1 VNSML
6 TSLPSG
12 TVTFLYTDI
21 EDSTGLAQQHP
32 VEMPVL
38 LSQHHAILRQS
49 IQEHH
54 GHIFRIMGDAFCA
67 AFFTASDALLAAL
80 QAQRRLQQADW
91 HPAALKVRMGIH
103 TGPAQTTDIEEAA
116 GATSG
121 YLTLTR
127 AQRVMSTAY
136 GGQILLSSA
145 SVELLRGELPESV
158 ELRDMGE
165 HRLKGLLV
173 PERLWQ
179 VNAPDLPSEF
189 PALQSLNTIPHNLP
203 VQVNRFIG
211 REREL
216 THTKKLLTSSHLLTL
231 IGPGGTGKTRLSL
244 QLAAEV
250 LPEYAQG
257 IWLVE
262 LAPLTDPALVLPTIA
277 STLGLREMP
286 GVSLEDLVTRYLCD
300 KRLVLI
306 LDNCEHLVDTCAV
319 LADRFLRSCPL
330 LKIIA
335 SSREALGITGET
347 TYQVPPLALPATDGL
362 TAQALSRA
370 EAVQLFVER
379 AAAVKPGFRLNDHN
393 ASAVAQICQRLDGI
407 PLALELAAARVGLLS
422 PQQIADRL
430 DDRFR
435 LLTGGSRTALPRQQ
449 TLRSLIDWSYDLLS
463 DGERQL
469 FSRLSVFVSGWS
481 LEAAEAVCP
490 ELDVLSL
497 LAGLVQKSLV
507 VADESQDEVTTRF
520 RLLET
525 IRQYAREKLEHSGE
539 TRVIS
544 SRHARFFAQLAGEA
558 EEFLRGGQEIIAWL
572 QRLESEHGN
581 LRAALDW
588 CLSGGDLPLGA
599 KLAGSLTFF
608 WFRRD
613 HHSEG
618 RNYLDQAVK
627 TSDRAP
633 THVKAKLFVSIG
645 TLAYIQQELEAC
657 FEAYQKG
664 ASLYREV
671 EDPAGLGTALAFYG
685 GILGMLHPSR
695 YSEAVALCYEAHDIL
710 RGINDKPR
718 FVQALNFTG
727 EMFRTRGDYEKAKA
741 VYEECLSLAREIG
754 DLLRQSM
761 MYQNLGYVAIHE
773 GDTETAKAL
782 CSHGIQLAL
791 QIKSA
796 SQLASTI
803 MVMAGVYI
811 SQSPAEKGARLMGA
825 AEAMLES
832 SGVVLQPADKIEV
845 VQYQSDLREL
855 LGETAYEEA
864 YQEGRQMNPDVAIAT
879 ALE

>member
-1 VNSML
+1 VKSMH

-21 EDSTGLAQQHP
+21 KDSTGLAQQHP

-67 AFFTASDALLAAL
+67 AFFTARDALLAAL
-80 QAQRRLQQADW
+80 QAQRRLQQTEW
-91 HPAALKVRMGIH
+91 HPMGLKVRMGIH
-103 TGPAQTTDIEEAA
+103 TGTAQIGDIEEGA
-116 GATSG
+116 GDTTG

-127 AQRVMSTAY
+127 VQRVMSTAH

-145 SVELLRGELPESV
+145 SAELLRGELPESV

-165 HRLKGLLV
+165 HRLKGLLM

-179 VNAPDLPSEF
+179 VTAPDLPSEF
-189 PALQSLNTIPHNLP
+189 PALQTLNTIPNNLP

-216 THTKKLLTSSHLLTL
+216 TQTKELLASTRLLTL
-231 IGPGGTGKTRLSL
+231 TGPGGTGKTRLSL
-244 QLAAEV
+244 KLATEV
-250 LPEYAQG
+250 LPEYAHG

-262 LAPLTDPALVLPTIA
+262 LAPLTDPALVLQTTA
-277 STLGLREMP
+277 STLGLREKP
-286 GVSLEDLVTRYLCD
+286 GVSLEDLVTSYLCD
-300 KRLVLI
+300 KHLVLI
-306 LDNCEHLVDTCAV
+306 LDNCEHLVETCAV
-319 LADRFLRSCPL
+319 LADRLLHSCPH
-330 LKIIA
+330 LKILA

-347 TYQVPPLALPATDGL
+347 IFNVPPLALPASDGL
-362 TAQALSRA
+362 SAETLSRA
-370 EAVQLFVER
+370 EAVQLFVDR
-379 AAAVKPGFRLNDHN
+379 AAAVQPGFRLNDHN

-407 PLALELAAARVGLLS
+407 PLALELAAARVGMLS

-463 DGERQL
+463 TEERQL
-469 FSRLSVFVSGWS
+469 FRRLSVFVGGWS

-507 VADESQDEVTTRF
+507 VADEGADEVTTRF

-525 IRQYAREKLEHSGE
+525 IRQYGREKLGQSGE
-539 TRVIS
+539 TQLIS
-544 SRHARFFAQLAGEA
+544 SRHARFFAQLAEEA
-558 EEFLRGGQEIIAWL
+558 EAFLRGGQEIIAWL

-599 KLAGSLTFF
+599 QLAGSLTFF

-633 THVKAKLFVSIG
+633 THVKAKLYVSIG
-645 TLAYIQQELEAC
+645 TLAYVQQELGAC

-671 EDPAGLGTALAFYG
+671 DDPAGLGTALAFYG

-710 RGINDKPR
+710 RGIKDKPR

-741 VYEECLSLAREIG
+741 VYEECLSLAREID

-761 MYQNLGYVAIHE
+761 MYQNLGYVAIHK
-773 GDTETAKAL
+773 GDIKAAKAL
-782 CSHGIQLAL
+782 CSQGIQLAI
-791 QIKSA
+791 QVKSD

-803 MVMAGVYI
+803 MVMAGVYT
-811 SQSPAEKGARLMGA
+811 SRSPAEKGARLMGA

-832 SGVVLQPADKIEV
+832 TGVVLQPADMIEI
-845 VQYQSDLREL
+845 VQYKSDLREL

-864 YQEGRQMNPDVAIAT
+864 YQEGRQMTSDVAVAT

>member
-1 VNSML
+1 M
-6 TSLPSG
+6 
-12 TVTFLYTDI
+12 
-21 EDSTGLAQQHP
+21 
-32 VEMPVL
+32 
-38 LSQHHAILRQS
+38 
-49 IQEHH
+49 
-54 GHIFRIMGDAFCA
+54 
-67 AFFTASDALLAAL
+67 
-80 QAQRRLQQADW
+80 
-91 HPAALKVRMGIH
+91 
-103 TGPAQTTDIEEAA
+103 
-116 GATSG
+116 
-121 YLTLTR
+121 TR

-145 SVELLRGELPESV
+145 SAELLRGELPESV

-165 HRLKGLLV
+165 HRLKGLLA

-179 VNAPDLPSEF
+179 VNAPDLVSEF
-189 PALQSLNTIPHNLP
+189 PALQTLNTIPHNLP
-203 VQVNRFIG
+203 VQINRFIG

-231 IGPGGTGKTRLSL
+231 TGPGGTGKTRLSL

-300 KRLVLI
+300 KHLVLI
-306 LDNCEHLVDTCAV
+306 LDNCEHLVETCAV
-319 LADRFLRSCPL
+319 LADRLLHSCPH
-330 LKIIA
+330 LKILA

-347 TYQVPPLALPATDGL
+347 IYQVPPLALPSSDDLSAET
-362 TAQALSRA
+362 LSRA

-379 AAAVKPGFRLNDHN
+379 AAAVQPGFKLNDHN
-393 ASAVAQICQRLDGI
+393 ASAVALICQRLDGI
-407 PLALELAAARVGLLS
+407 PLALELAAARVGMLS

-430 DDRFR
+430 GDSFR

-449 TLRSLIDWSYDLLS
+449 TLRSLIDWSYDLLLTE
-463 DGERQL
+463 ERQL
-469 FSRLSVFVSGWS
+469 FRCLSVFVGGWS

-507 VADESQDEVTTRF
+507 VADEGADEVSTRF

-525 IRQYAREKLEHSGE
+525 IRQYAREKLEQSGE
-539 TRVIS
+539 TQLIS
-544 SRHARFFAQLAGEA
+544 SRHARFFAQLAAEA
-558 EEFLRGGQEIIAWL
+558 EAYLRGGQEIIAWL

-588 CLSGGDLPLGA
+588 CLSGGDLPVGA
-599 KLAGSLTFF
+599 QLAGSLTFY

-627 TSDRAP
+627 MSDRAP

-645 TLAYIQQELEAC
+645 TLAYVQQELEAC

-671 EDPAGLGTALAFYG
+671 DDPAGLGTALAFYG

-710 RGINDKPR
+710 RGIKDKPR

-773 GDTETAKAL
+773 GDSERAKTL
-782 CSHGIQLAL
+782 CSQGIQMAI
-791 QIKSA
+791 QIKSD

-811 SQSPAEKGARLMGA
+811 SKSPAEKGARLIGA

-832 SGVVLQPADKIEV
+832 TGVVLQPADKIEI
-845 VQYQSDLREL
+845 VQYKSDLREL

-864 YQEGRQMNPDVAIAT
+864 YQEGRQMNADVAIAT

>member
-1 VNSML
+1 MP

-67 AFFTASDALLAAL
+67 AFFTASDALRAAL
-80 QAQRRLQQADW
+80 QAQRRLQKTDW
-91 HPAALKVRMGIH
+91 HPATLKVRMGIH
-103 TGPAQTTDIEEAA
+103 TGPAQTADIEEVA

-121 YLTLTR
+121 YLTMTR

-145 SVELLRGELPESV
+145 SAELLRGELPESV

-165 HRLKGLLV
+165 HRLKGLLA

-179 VNAPDLPSEF
+179 VNAPDLVSEF
-189 PALQSLNTIPHNLP
+189 PALQTLNTIPHNLP
-203 VQVNRFIG
+203 VQINRFIG

-231 IGPGGTGKTRLSL
+231 TGPGGTGKTRLSL

-300 KRLVLI
+300 KHLVLI
-306 LDNCEHLVDTCAV
+306 LDNCEHLVETCAV
-319 LADRFLRSCPL
+319 LADRLLHSCPH
-330 LKIIA
+330 LKILA

-347 TYQVPPLALPATDGL
+347 IYQVPPLALPSSDDLSAET
-362 TAQALSRA
+362 LSRA

-379 AAAVKPGFRLNDHN
+379 AAAVQPGFKLNDHN
-393 ASAVAQICQRLDGI
+393 ASAVALICQRLDGI
-407 PLALELAAARVGLLS
+407 PLALELAAARVGMLS

-430 DDRFR
+430 GDSFR

-449 TLRSLIDWSYDLLS
+449 TLRSLIDWSYDLLLTE
-463 DGERQL
+463 ERQL
-469 FSRLSVFVSGWS
+469 FRCLSVFVGGWS

-507 VADESQDEVTTRF
+507 VADEGADELSTRF

-525 IRQYAREKLEHSGE
+525 IRQYAREKLEQSGE
-539 TRVIS
+539 TQLIS
-544 SRHARFFAQLAGEA
+544 SRHARFFAQLAAEA
-558 EEFLRGGQEIIAWL
+558 EAYLRGGQEIIAWL

-588 CLSGGDLPLGA
+588 CLSGGDLPVGA
-599 KLAGSLTFF
+599 QLAGSLTFY

-627 TSDRAP
+627 MSDRAP

-645 TLAYIQQELEAC
+645 TLAYVQQELEAC

-671 EDPAGLGTALAFYG
+671 DDPAGLGTALAFYG

-710 RGINDKPR
+710 RGIKDKPR

-773 GDTETAKAL
+773 GDSERAKTL
-782 CSHGIQLAL
+782 CSQGIQMAI
-791 QIKSA
+791 QIKSD

-811 SQSPAEKGARLMGA
+811 SKSPAEKGARLIGA

-832 SGVVLQPADKIEV
+832 TGVVLQPADKIEI
-845 VQYQSDLREL
+845 VQYKSDLREL

-864 YQEGRQMNPDVAIAT
+864 YQEGRQMNADAAIAT